1 MSNLMNEFENRF
13 TNEFFSCG
21 WSDAEVKPAEAQK
34 SEVLVEVS
42 RKDLLTL
49 QSELDSIQEHIE
61 NIAQKKLLL
70 ANMAKLY
77 EN

>member
-21 WSDAEVKPAEAQK
+21 WSDVEAK
-34 SEVLVEVS
+34 AVEAPKVEVS

-49 QSELDSIQEHIE
+49 QAELASIQENIE
-61 NIAQKKLLL
+61 KIAQKKLVL

-77 EN
+77 ES

>member
-21 WSDAEVKPAEAQK
+21 WSDVEAKPIEAPT
-34 SEVLVEVS
+34 VEVS

-49 QSELDSIQEHIE
+49 QAELDSIQEHIE
-61 NIAQKKLLL
+61 AVAQKKLLL

-77 EN
+77 ES